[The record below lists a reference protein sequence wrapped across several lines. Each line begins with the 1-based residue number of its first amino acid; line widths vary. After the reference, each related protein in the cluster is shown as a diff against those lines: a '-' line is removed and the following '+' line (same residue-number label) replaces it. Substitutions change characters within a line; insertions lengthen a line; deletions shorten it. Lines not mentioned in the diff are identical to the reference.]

1 MIILNGNHR
10 WGCMRQPDIAYI
22 FSINV
27 SSFVVAYTDA
37 QIPKQWDPVLPTTNS
52 NIVMSRLAG
61 KADQH
66 NRLSTSSR
74 LTSTTDYPHHQC

>member
-1 MIILNGNHR
+1 MTAAVRRTPFHDYSERKPQVGLHETAR
-10 WGCMRQPDIAYI
+10 HIAYI

-27 SSFVVAYTDA
+27 SSFVVAYTDT

-61 KADQH
+61 
-66 NRLSTSSR
+66 
-74 LTSTTDYPHHQC
+74 